1 MEHAAR
7 HLLYARFWHRFMYDI
22 GLVPTK
28 EPFSIRTAHGMVL
41 GEDGEKISKSKGNG
55 IDPNII
61 SDEYGADTL
70 EHTKCLWA
78 TMRLILH
85 GVLMV

>member
-1 MEHAAR
+1 
-7 HLLYARFWHRFMYDI
+7 MYDI

-70 EHTKCLWA
+70 RTYEMFMGDYEADTAWSTNGLKGC
-78 TMRLILH
+78 RRF
-85 GVLMV
+85 